1 MHQVNNEL
9 PDKRKNLLGFERTV
23 RVRTFRLRGFPPHV
37 ADTLPHAVVKPRAP
51 RSLRKS

>member
-23 RVRTFRLRGFPPHV
+23 RVRTFRL
-37 ADTLPHAVVKPRAP
+37 
-51 RSLRKS
+51 